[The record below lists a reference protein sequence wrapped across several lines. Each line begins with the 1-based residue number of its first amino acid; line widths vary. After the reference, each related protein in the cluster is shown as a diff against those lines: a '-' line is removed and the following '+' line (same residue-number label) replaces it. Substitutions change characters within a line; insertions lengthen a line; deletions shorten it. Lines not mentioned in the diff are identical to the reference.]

1 MKKISIFKSFK
12 VLFIALL
19 FGGMTQ
25 QFAHSAITGYLVF
38 LGILIAAV
46 MQYVLV
52 RPRRSQFIAF
62 GDDLNI
68 EDTTWSGKAL
78 QYMIRRAVVDS
89 DTIIND
95 VACILQEMGRKAIT
109 IPRVEVAVLMQHY
122 TPDPVD
128 AGAITVDG
136 QHMTLN
142 KFELFMKF
150 NPQDFEQHFF
160 EQDFS
165 ETRLIDE
172 TLPDIAEN
180 FIVLQVMKRVN
191 EWFENSWYNSR
202 KAWDP
207 TGANVNPT
215 TKGYPDDT
223 LQTNAN
229 FFFDGFL
236 YKFLSDSTTQTL
248 AYNPANFTSANLRV
262 NVLGPLKKILMNNNI
277 SKALSYKYGKLG
289 LRYITSYADQYIHE
303 QAQITDLYKNP
314 NSTEKGINMYVG
326 HEVVPVAGL
335 DEGTI
340 ILSCCRPDFDSNL
353 FIGMNSTEDVM
364 LEMKKLAYPSD
375 MWGIKGIFKID
386 TAIGF
391 GDQAAIVTPVTL

>member
-1 MKKISIFKSFK
+1 MKKISKIKSFK
-12 VLFIALL
+12 ILLIALFL
-19 FGGMTQ
+19 GGM
-25 QFAHSAITGYLVF
+25 AHTPMVGFLVF
-38 LGILIAAV
+38 VGILIAAILQFEFVKSERSHHIV
-46 MQYVLV
+46 M
-52 RPRRSQFIAF
+52 

-109 IPRVEVAVLMQHY
+109 IPRLEVAVLMQHY

-128 AGAITVDG
+128 AGVITVDG

-142 KFELFMKF
+142 KFEYYAQF

-160 EQDFS
+160 EQDFD

-180 FIVLQVMKRVN
+180 FIMLQAIKRIN
-191 EWFENSWYNSR
+191 EWFENGWYNSR
-202 KAWDP
+202 KMWDP
-207 TGANVNPT
+207 TGSNVNPT
-215 TKGYPDDT
+215 TKGYSDDT

-229 FFFDGFL
+229 FFFDGWL
-236 YKFLSDSTTQTL
+236 YKLLSDSTTQTL
-248 AYNPANFTSANLRV
+248 AYSPANFTSANLRV
-262 NVLGPLKKILMNNNI
+262 NVLGPLKKTLMTNNI

-289 LRYITSYADQYIHE
+289 LRYLMSYADQYTHE

-314 NSTEKGINMYVG
+314 NSTERGINEYVG
-326 HEVVPVAGL
+326 HDAVPVAGL

-340 ILSCCRPDFDSNL
+340 LLTCARPDFDSNL

-364 LEMKKLAYPSD
+364 LEMKKKAFPSD
-375 MWGIKGIFKID
+375 MWGIKAIFKID

-391 GDQAAIVTPVTL
+391 GDQAVICTPVTL